1 MTFVCPRCR
10 AELRN
15 VSQTALL
22 CPQDGFTFEQ
32 RDGIWRFLLPE
43 RESHYARFIRDYE
56 AVRRAEGRFSAH
68 AEYYRSLPFKDLSG
82 RFSADWKIR
91 AASFRA
97 LAGLLRAES
106 KILDV
111 GAGNGW
117 LSNRLSALGHRVW
130 AVDLLVNA
138 EDGLGAW
145 KFYETKFTPV
155 QAEFIRLPF
164 AAQFVDAV
172 IFNASF
178 HYSESYEETLR
189 ESLRALLPS
198 GRIIVMDTPVYHDAD
213 SGVKMLEERR
223 EQFLA
228 RYGFASDSIASEGFL
243 TYPRMNELGRN
254 LGIRWRYVRPF
265 YGLRW
270 ALRPWLARLWGRRE
284 PAEFGLWAGEIVK
297 PA

>member
-1 MTFVCPRCR
+1 
-10 AELRN
+10 
-15 VSQTALL
+15 LL
-22 CPQDGFTFEQ
+22 CPRDDSTFEQ
-32 RDGIWRFLLPE
+32 KDGIWRFLLPE
-43 RESHYARFIRDYE
+43 RESHYARFIADYE
-56 AVRRAEGRFSAH
+56 TVRRAEGRFSAY

-91 AASFRA
+91 AASFHA
-97 LAGLLRAES
+97 LTGLLRAES
-106 KILDV
+106 KVLDV

-117 LSNRLSALGHRVW
+117 LSNRLLALGHQVW
-130 AVDLLVNA
+130 AVDLIVNP

-164 AAQFVDAV
+164 AAQSVDAV

-178 HYSESYEETLR
+178 HYSESYEDTLR
-189 ESLRALLPS
+189 ESLRALLPA
-198 GRIIVMDTPVYHDAD
+198 GRVIVMDTPVYHDAD

-228 RYGFASDSIASEGFL
+228 RHGFASDSIASEGFL
-243 TYPRMNELGRN
+243 TYARMDELGRN
-254 LGIRWRYVRPF
+254 VGIRWRHMRPF

-270 ALRPWLARLWGRRE
+270 ALRPQLARLRGGRE
-284 PAEFGLWAGEIVK
+284 PAEFGLWVGEIMK